1 MNLKMG
7 KGKVPIITNYG
18 DYQYLLVDFPTREW
32 FDEAYKRNTIEQRDK
47 YWDILTKRSGG
58 ATLEDSGYAYA
69 LSRERIRQIEGK
81 FIRKVREKY
90 LKHFKTLEHD
100 LTHIEQ
106 MALSSKTIRSFLE
119 TETQ

>member
-7 KGKVPIITNYG
+7 KGKVPIVNSWG

-32 FDEAYKRNTIEQRDK
+32 FDEAYKRNSIAERDK
-47 YWDILTKRSGG
+47 YWDILTKRSSG
-58 ATLEDSGYAYA
+58 ATLQESGYVYA
-69 LSRERIRQIEGK
+69 LSRERIRQIEAK
-81 FIRKVREKY
+81 FMRRVEQHYFDR
-90 LKHFKTLEHD
+90 LNND

-106 MALSSKTIRSFLE
+106 MAVSSEKIRSFLE

>member
-7 KGKVPIITNYG
+7 KGKVPIVNTYG

-81 FIRKVREKY
+81 FIRRVRQHY
-90 LKHFKTLEHD
+90 FNRLGND
-100 LTHIEQ
+100 LTHIEK
-106 MALSSKTIRSFLE
+106 MALSSKTIQSFLE